1 MAYTA
6 DDILALARAGFNAKQ
21 ISVLLKDNTPAPVP
35 VPAPAPVP
43 DPAPAPAHVPVPAPV
58 PAPAP
63 APVPDPVT
71 QRLDDIMKLIQSS
84 NIINSNQ
91 PKEDT
96 IDDIVAEIIN
106 PKGDDK

>member
-1 MAYTA
+1 MAYSA
-6 DDILALARAGFNAKQ
+6 DDILTLARAGFNAKQ
-21 ISVLLKDNTPAPVP
+21 ISVLLKEPATTPAPNPAPAP
-35 VPAPAPVP
+35 VPAPAP
-43 DPAPAPAHVPVPAPV
+43 APAPTPA

-91 PKEDT
+91 PKEAT
-96 IDDIVAEIIN
+96 IEDVVAEIIN
-106 PKGDDK
+106 PKGDEK

>member
-21 ISVLLKDNTPAPVP
+21 ISVLLKDHA
-35 VPAPAPVP
+35 PAPAPE
-43 DPAPAPAHVPVPAPV
+43 PVPAPV
-58 PAPAP
+58 PAPAPAPVPTPAPTP

-106 PKGDDK
+106 PKGDEK